1 MPACCKMSFPQEKKI
16 AIVTSASDAAGV
28 SIKAQ
33 LLRNYG
39 FEKTSGE
46 EFDGFEVY
54 SLPIEDYEARL
65 FTIAGESTRYERI
78 DERIAAGMFVF
89 ATRHYSRAGVPALT
103 THSIGNWGRAEF
115 GGKDQAVCQ
124 TSPSLLKLFLQNL
137 VAAAKSESYKGE
149 VVQESTHHGPY
160 VEKPAVFIE
169 IGSSEQQWKDAKLA
183 SMVADSLIGGLG
195 DYAVLDEHGEKHE
208 AVVALGGPH
217 YASHFKK
224 LMLDSQYAVGHIC
237 PKHHLQSLTPEL
249 LQQALDSCHPEKAAA
264 VALDWKGLGTEKQR
278 IKQILDDKKIRNFKI

>member
-1 MPACCKMSFPQEKKI
+1 MSVPNEKKI
-16 AIVTSASDAAGV
+16 AIITSASDAAGA

-39 FEKTSGE
+39 FEKASGE
-46 EFDGFEVY
+46 DFDGFDVY
-54 SLPIEDYEARL
+54 SLPIEDCEARL

-89 ATRHYSRAGVPALT
+89 ATRHFSKAGIPALT
-103 THSIGNWGRAEF
+103 THSVGNWSRAEL
-115 GGKDQAVCQ
+115 GGKDQTICH

-137 VAAAKSESYKGE
+137 AAVAKSEDYTGE

-160 VEKPAVFIE
+160 LEKPAVFIE
-169 IGSSEQQWKDAKLA
+169 VGSTEQQWKDAHLA

-195 DYAVLDEHGEKHE
+195 DYSVLGEHGEKHE
-208 AVVALGGPH
+208 PVVALGGPH
-217 YASHFKK
+217 YASNLRK
-224 LMLDSQYAVGHIC
+224 LMLDSQYAIGHIC

-249 LQQALDSCHPEKAAA
+249 LRQAMDSCFPQKAAA

-278 IKQILDDKKIRNFKI
+278 IMQILEGNCIEYFRV

>member
-1 MPACCKMSFPQEKKI
+1 MKVPQVQEKKI
-16 AIVTSASDAAGV
+16 AIITSASDAAGV

-46 EFDGFEVY
+46 NFDGFEVY
-54 SLPIEDYEARL
+54 RLPIEDYDARL
-65 FTIAGESTRYERI
+65 FTIAGEPTSCERI
-78 DERIAAGMFVF
+78 DERIDAGLFVF
-89 ATRHYSRAGVPALT
+89 ATMHYSRAGVPALT
-103 THSIGNWGRAEF
+103 THSVGNWSMAKL
-115 GGKDQAVCQ
+115 GGKDKTICQ

-137 VAAAKSESYKGE
+137 AAAAKSESYTGE

-160 VEKPAVFIE
+160 IEKPAVFIE
-169 IGSSEQQWKDAKLA
+169 VGSSEKQWKDAQLA

-217 YASHFKK
+217 YASHLKK

-249 LQQALDSCHPEKAAA
+249 LQQAMDSCYPEKAVA
-264 VALDWKGLGTEKQR
+264 VAVDWKGLGAEKQR
-278 IKQILDDKKIRNFKI
+278 IKQILDGEKIRHFKV